1 LTASDTLSAV
11 SSDAA
16 GGAEAS
22 CATRGAS
29 SSDPPSEA
37 TLAFFVDC
45 FVSFF
50 DDDEV
55 GLELFFDL
63 SLLDLRREEED
74 DEEAEDADEESESES
89 EAESSEESEE
99 ESEDEDAE
107 VERER
112 FRDLDLED
120 LDLEDLDLEEDFERD
135 LRGKGR
141 ER

>member
-1 LTASDTLSAV
+1 LSAV

-89 EAESSEESEE
+89 EE

-120 LDLEDLDLEEDFERD
+120 LDLEEDFERD